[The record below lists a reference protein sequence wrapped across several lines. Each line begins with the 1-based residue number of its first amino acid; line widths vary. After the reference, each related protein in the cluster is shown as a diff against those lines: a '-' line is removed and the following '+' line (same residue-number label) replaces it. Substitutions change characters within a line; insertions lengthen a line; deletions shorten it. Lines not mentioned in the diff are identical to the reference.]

1 MIVGLNSVFSGSAGI
16 LPALLA
22 RTMGK
27 LPQVDSSRLH
37 HTCRREGMA
46 LKMAHILVVEDEQDV
61 CEVVVAAL
69 KAEGHDVTATG
80 DGIAAIVLLKDVLR
94 DRQPFSLV
102 ICDIR
107 LPSLSGLSVCD
118 LVRLD
123 PRLAGVPFL
132 FLSGL
137 GATEQRLAGLSRG
150 ANDYLAKPFALDE
163 LIARVNWLLQNSSSG
178 SADGTEAPNPLEQ
191 KTLDALLRDV
201 VHNARDGTLHFLLQD
216 GSRGQIAFRE
226 GKAAAVVGDGVAP
239 LEEQLRRLFSG
250 EVKMFHFA

>member
-1 MIVGLNSVFSGSAGI
+1 
-16 LPALLA
+16 
-22 RTMGK
+22 
-27 LPQVDSSRLH
+27 
-37 HTCRREGMA
+37 
-46 LKMAHILVVEDEQDV
+46 MAHVLVVEDEQDV

-80 DGIAAIVLLKDVLR
+80 DGIAAIVLLKDALR

-118 LVRLD
+118 FVRLD

-150 ANDYLAKPFALDE
+150 ANDYLAKPFLLGE
-163 LIARVNWLLQNSSSG
+163 LIARVNWLLQKPSSG
-178 SADGTEAPNPLEQ
+178 SADSAEAPNPLEQ
-191 KTLDALLRDV
+191 QTFDALLRDI
-201 VHNARDGTLHFLLQD
+201 VHNARHGTLHFLLQD